1 MGVVLSWSSPRGL
14 AVVVTAV
21 ALTAAGCSTTPPAAS
36 SDRIVLAEAQPL
48 GDFNPVLGYGGAGV
62 SPIYDALYRPEAPD
76 DQEVPAL
83 VPALAAAPPE
93 LLEPRRWRVPLRTD
107 VTFSDGSAFDSADVV
122 ATYTAVK
129 NPAVA
134 SEISTHVAPVA
145 AIAADG
151 PHAVTVEVE
160 TDADPTPYLLVGI
173 APSETIENRPAAD
186 WALNTRPVGTGPYR
200 LESLRPDQAVLVA
213 RDDYWGQ
220 QPQVKR
226 LVYTHNPDDNIRA
239 QRIVAGEVD
248 GVNLPPRLVDSIN
261 AEDVATVAALSADW
275 RAVALP
281 AGNAFTADPQARLA
295 LNVGVDRDAMIRDV
309 LAGHGR
315 PAHTPVA
322 DVYGDAFNPEAT
334 FTFDQERAQ
343 QILQDAGW
351 SPGAD
356 GIREKDGA
364 KASFELLY
372 NAQDSLRQDL
382 AVAFAAAVRP
392 LGVDVRPRGT
402 SWDDIDTRFG
412 DSAVVLGGGET
423 PYSIDS
429 QVYDT
434 LHTRVPDSSPYSN
447 PGNFTAPGLDELL
460 EQARESASG
469 PGKDALYRDVQA
481 RYVAEPSYVFLTFLD
496 HTYAYRELG
505 WNQSK
510 PILEPHSH
518 GVAWGPWWHI
528 AAWTRDG
535 NS

>member
-1 MGVVLSWSSPRGL
+1 MTV
-14 AVVVTAV
+14 
-21 ALTAAGCSTTPPAAS
+21 AGCSTAQPDAQ
-36 SDRIVLAEAQPL
+36 SDQIVLAEAQPL
-48 GDFNPVLGYGGAGV
+48 GDYNPVLGYGEAGV

-76 DQEVPAL
+76 DEHVPDL
-83 VPALAAAPPE
+83 VPALASAPPE

-107 VTFSDGSAFDSADVV
+107 VTFSDGSDFDSADVV
-122 ATYTAVK
+122 ATYTAIK

-134 SEISTHVAPVA
+134 SEISTHVAPIA
-145 AIAADG
+145 AITADG
-151 PHAVTVEVE
+151 PHALTVEVN
-160 TDADPTPYLLVGI
+160 TDAEPTPYLLVGI
-173 APSETIENRPAAD
+173 APSEAIENRPAGD
-186 WALNTRPVGTGPYR
+186 WALNTQPVGTGPYR
-200 LESLRPDQAVLVA
+200 LESLRPDQAVLVV

-220 QPQVKR
+220 TPQVKR

-248 GVNLPPRLVDSIN
+248 GVNLPPRLIDSIN
-261 AEDVATVAALSADW
+261 ADNVATVAAKSADW

-281 AGNAFTADPQARLA
+281 AGNAFTSDPQARLA
-295 LNVGVDRDAMIRDV
+295 LNIGVDRDAMIRHV

-315 PAHTPVA
+315 PSYTPVA

-334 FTFDQERAQ
+334 FTFDLERAK

-356 GIREKDGA
+356 GIREKDGER
-364 KASFELLY
+364 ASFALLY

-402 SWDDIDTRFG
+402 SWDEIDTRFG
-412 DSAVVLGGGET
+412 DSAVVLGGGST

-434 LHTRVPDSSPYSN
+434 LHTRVPGSSPYSN

-469 PGKDALYRDVQA
+469 PTKDTLYRDVQA

-505 WNQSK
+505 WTQTP

-518 GVAWGPWWHI
+518 GVAWGPWWDI
-528 AAWTRDG
+528 AAWTRD
-535 NS
+535 SDS